1 MIKTNY
7 LKLILLTIGL
17 VLAVKRFKGRGPAT
31 SHLFVLS
38 LGVKQLN
45 DILKAFQPFFMIL
58 FAQNRL
64 L

>member
-1 MIKTNY
+1 MIWTNY
-7 LKLILLTIGL
+7 LKLILFTVGL
-17 VLAVKRFKGRGPAT
+17 VLAIKRFKGRGLAT

-38 LGVKQLN
+38 FGVKQLN
-45 DILKAFQPFFMIL
+45 DILKAFQPFFMFL